1 MAHIMTMPLL
11 AETMDEGTIAR
22 WMVKEGDTV
31 KKGDPVVEVETD
43 KANMEVVAV
52 ASGVILKIVTPDGAT
67 VPVYEPI
74 AVIGE
79 AGEKL
84 PELETGNKAQET
96 AELEKALEAQAP
108 VISPEAVETVATDEG
123 RIKISPRARR
133 MAGDNGVSV
142 EALAGRGSGPGGRI
156 VEKDV
161 EAYLAEKP
169 SVTPLAAKMAAAG
182 GVELSGVA
190 GSGPGGKIYSR
201 DIPAAAVSAP
211 AAGEVIKL
219 AGMRKIIADRLTQS
233 AHTAVQVT
241 LTSEVDMTAA
251 VALRGR
257 LLPAVEKSAG
267 VRLTFTDIIVKAT
280 ALALSEMPLI
290 NSTFDGEEITLH
302 KDVNLGVAVALEQ
315 GLVVPV
321 IRNTDDLGLAAISA
335 AIEGLVE
342 KAKQGKLGAAEMN
355 GGTFTV
361 TNLGAFGVEAF
372 TPIINPPQ
380 TGILG
385 VGAIKEKPAVVDGQI
400 VPRSMMYLSMV
411 FDHRVMDGADAAR
424 FLQRIKA
431 LLEQPELMLV

>member
-1 MAHIMTMPLL
+1 MIMPLL

-31 KKGDPVVEVETD
+31 KRGDPVVEVETD

-52 ASGVILKIVTPDGAT
+52 ASGVMLKIVASEGTT

-84 PELETGNKAQET
+84 PKLDTGSKAQET
-96 AELEKALEAQAP
+96 AEPKRTLKEQAP
-108 VISPEAVETVATDEG
+108 VTLPEAAETMATDQT

-133 MAGDNGVSV
+133 LANDRGVSA

-156 VEKDV
+156 VERDV
-161 EAYLAEKP
+161 EAYLLEEP
-169 SVTPLAAKMAAAG
+169 SATPLAARIAA
-182 GVELSGVA
+182 VEGADLSGII

-201 DIPAAAVSAP
+201 DIPAGVSAS

-219 AGMRKIIADRLTQS
+219 AGMRKIIADRLSQS

-241 LTSEVDMTAA
+241 LTSEVDMTSA
-251 VALRGR
+251 VAVRGR
-257 LLPAVEKSAG
+257 LLPAVEKAAG

-280 ALALSEMPLI
+280 AMALSEMPLI

-302 KDVNLGVAVALEQ
+302 RDVNLGVAVALEQ

-321 IRNTDDLGLAAISA
+321 IREADALGLAAISA
-335 AIEGLVE
+335 SIKGLVE
-342 KAKQGKLGAAEMN
+342 KARQGKLGAAEMN

-372 TPIINPPQ
+372 TPVINPPQ

-400 VPRSMMYLSMV
+400 VPRFMMYLSMV

-424 FLQRIKA
+424 FLQRIKS

>member
-1 MAHIMTMPLL
+1 MAHIMIMPLL

-31 KKGDPVVEVETD
+31 KRGDPIVEVETD

-52 ASGVILKIVTPDGAT
+52 ASGVILKIVASEGTT

-84 PELETGNKAQET
+84 PELNTGSKAQET
-96 AELEKALEAQAP
+96 AGPKKTLKEQTP
-108 VISPEAVETVATDEG
+108 VTLPEDVETVVPEEA

-133 MAGDNGVSV
+133 LANDRGISV
-142 EALAGRGSGPGGRI
+142 EVLAGRGSGPGGRI
-156 VEKDV
+156 VERDV
-161 EAYLAEKP
+161 KAYLLEKP
-169 SVTPLAAKMAAAG
+169 SVTPLAARMAA
-182 GVELSGVA
+182 VEGTDLSGII

-201 DIPAAAVSAP
+201 DIPAAVSAS
-211 AAGEVIKL
+211 AVGEVIKL
-219 AGMRKIIADRLTQS
+219 AGMRKIIADRLSQS

-241 LTSEVDMTAA
+241 LISEVDMTAA
-251 VALRGR
+251 VAMRGR
-257 LLPAVEKSAG
+257 LLPVVEKAAG
-267 VRLTFTDIIVKAT
+267 VRLTFTDIIAKAT
-280 ALALSEMPLI
+280 ALALSEMSLI

-321 IRNTDDLGLAAISA
+321 IREADALGLAAISA
-335 AIEGLVE
+335 SIKGLVE
-342 KAKQGKLGAAEMN
+342 KARQGKLGAAEMN

-400 VPRSMMYLSMV
+400 VSRSMMYLSMV

-424 FLQRIKA
+424 FLQRIKS

>member
-1 MAHIMTMPLL
+1 MTMPLL

-133 MAGDNGVSV
+133 MAGDHGVSV
-142 EALAGRGSGPGGRI
+142 DALSGRGSGPGGRI

-201 DIPAAAVSAP
+201 DIPAETAAAPAP

-219 AGMRKIIADRLTQS
+219 AGMRKIIADRLSQS

-241 LTSEVDMTAA
+241 LTSEVDMTAT
-251 VALRGR
+251 VAMRGR
-257 LLPAVEKSAG
+257 LLPAVEKAAG

-321 IRNTDDLGLAAISA
+321 IRNTDALGLAAISTA
-335 AIEGLVE
+335 VKGLVE

-424 FLQRIKA
+424 FLQRIKS